1 MGQQQLLLIILV
13 TILVGIA
20 TIVAINTMQSSYDN
34 ANFDAIQQDILQ
46 AHTAAMA
53 YLEKPSML
61 GGGGGNYTGIT
72 MRDLALSEQNDNAS
86 YELGEVSANSIEII
100 GTSVNGNLVLTATIS
115 GDEITWSETVPE

>member
-20 TIVAINTMQSSYDN
+20 SVVAISTMQSAYDSS
-34 ANFDAIQQDILQ
+34 NFDAIQQDILQ
-46 AHTAAMA
+46 AHTASMA
-53 YLEKPSML
+53 YLEKPAMM

-72 MRDLALSEQNDNAS
+72 MRDLSLPEQNDNAD
-86 YELGEVSANSIEII
+86 YELGEVSTSSMEII

-115 GDEITWSETVPE
+115 GDEITWSESVPD